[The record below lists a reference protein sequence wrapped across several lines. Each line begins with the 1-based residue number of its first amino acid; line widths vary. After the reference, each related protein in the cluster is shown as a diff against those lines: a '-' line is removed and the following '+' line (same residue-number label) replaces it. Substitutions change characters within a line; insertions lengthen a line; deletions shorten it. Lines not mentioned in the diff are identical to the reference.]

1 MFEGTCSLGFTSLL
15 PTAVM
20 SASFS
25 PHAFCGKGEEK
36 KITIR
41 HMLVTPV
48 TMEIMVHSEMGRQGG
63 EGEWSSGAGAYIQKF
78 GFPGL
83 SRTARVFRHIRI

>member
-1 MFEGTCSLGFTSLL
+1 MLFVEK
-15 PTAVM
+15 
-20 SASFS
+20 
-25 PHAFCGKGEEK
+25 GKKK

-41 HMLVTPV
+41 HMLVTSV

-63 EGEWSSGAGAYIQKF
+63 EGEWSSGAGTYIQKF

-83 SRTARVFRHIRI
+83 SRTARVFHHIRI

>member
-1 MFEGTCSLGFTSLL
+1 
-15 PTAVM
+15 
-20 SASFS
+20 
-25 PHAFCGKGEEK
+25 
-36 KITIR
+36 
-41 HMLVTPV
+41 MLVTSV

-63 EGEWSSGAGAYIQKF
+63 EGEWSSGAGTYIQKF